1 MVGQGTMNYSSYA
14 YRSARKGT
22 DIGCHEPL
30 IVKIALQ
37 TLFQSANVISG
48 GNEVAKE
55 KYVRSMPENH
65 FYHLW
70 QGAHQVSAPNVQV
83 THSER
88 AGPSVHTE
96 LAG

>member
-1 MVGQGTMNYSSYA
+1 MMNYSSYA

-22 DIGCHEPL
+22 DIGYHEPL
-30 IVKIALQ
+30 IVKIVLQ

-48 GNEVAKE
+48 SDEVAS

-70 QGAHQVSAPNVQV
+70 PP
-83 THSER
+83 TKCR
-88 AGPSVHTE
+88 RPTFK
-96 LAG
+96 